1 MENLILYYVIF
12 ALATAIT
19 ATLELFWPVLSAIK
33 LYAPELL
40 VIKHRFMT
48 LASLML
54 LAFVAAPLVFL
65 PCIVPSM
72 GERFRKSLQ
81 LSLEQE

>member
-1 MENLILYYVIF
+1 MENLILCYILF
-12 ALATAIT
+12 ALTTSIT
-19 ATLELFWPVLSAIK
+19 AALELFWPVLSAIRV
-33 LYAPELL
+33 YAPELL

-48 LASLML
+48 LSSLML

-81 LSLEQE
+81 LSLEQQ